1 MKKKKGCIDMV
12 DKETVVRMKT
22 ISDSIPAPCDMHFHM
37 CGITYPNRNYS
48 INRPSS
54 PICCI
59 EYILQG
65 CGTVQVNGKQFQAKT
80 GDTYFLPQG
89 TDQIYSS
96 DKKEPWKKIW
106 VNLSGSFV
114 QQLIQIYHL
123 EGCYHFPML
132 DTSDLLQKIMHYAQ
146 HPQSAGVEEKCTGLI
161 TQLFFRMSH
170 SVHCQ
175 EKPLL
180 TPVQRM
186 LSYIELHETE
196 AICLE
201 QLAEVCQRSSSQ
213 AQRLFRAQ
221 MGQSIYHYVL
231 DRKINLAKQLLTET
245 GMTIRE
251 IANYLSFQDELYF
264 SGLFRRKVGCSPTE
278 YRKNI

>member
-1 MKKKKGCIDMV
+1 MI

-22 ISDSIPAPCDMHFHM
+22 ISDAIPATCDMHFHM

-48 INRPSS
+48 INRPFSS
-54 PICCI
+54 VCCI

-65 CGTVQVNGKQFQAKT
+65 CGTVQVNGEQFFAKA

-89 TDQIYSS
+89 VDHIYSS

-114 QQLIQIYHL
+114 EHLIQIYHI
-123 EGCYHFPML
+123 EGHYHFPML

-161 TQLFFRMSH
+161 TQLFFRLSH
-170 SVHCQ
+170 AVHCK
-175 EKPLL
+175 EEPVL
-180 TPVQRM
+180 TPVQKM

-196 AICLE
+196 AISTE
-201 QLAEVCQRSSSQ
+201 QLALVCQKSESQ

-231 DRKINLAKQLLTET
+231 DRKITLAKQLLTET

-264 SGLFRRKVGCSPTE
+264 SGLFRRKVGCSPTQ